1 VLARLYRRV
10 ALRKAEGSGRP
21 LSGDPLSVQEVEELL
36 GPEEFLQETV
46 RTELAPGV
54 APGLAWT
61 TAGGVILYIEVA
73 LLSEG
78 HDLIMTGHLGD
89 VMKESA
95 RTAYSYVLSQ
105 AHSFGLPVRKAKD
118 GPSAGLAIVVALV
131 SALIGKSARA
141 DTAMT
146 GEVTLS
152 GLVLPVGGIH
162 EKVLAAHQAGL
173 KRVLIPHQNVK
184 DLVNIPASLKDEMD
198 IHLVDR
204 IEDAL
209 PLVIANFPHHARRR

>member
-1 VLARLYRRV
+1 
-10 ALRKAEGSGRP
+10 
-21 LSGDPLSVQEVEELL
+21 
-36 GPEEFLQETV
+36 
-46 RTELAPGV
+46 
-54 APGLAWT
+54 
-61 TAGGVILYIEVA
+61 
-73 LLSEG
+73 
-78 HDLIMTGHLGD
+78 MTGHLGD

-105 AHSFGLPVRKAKD
+105 APSFGLASSDKALHIHVPAGGTPKD

-131 SALIGKSARA
+131 SALCGKSVRA

-146 GEVTLS
+146 GEITLS

-184 DLVNIPASLKDEMD
+184 DLANIPAALKDEMD
-198 IHLVDR
+198 IHLVER
-204 IEDAL
+204 IEDVL
-209 PLVIANFPHHARRR
+209 PLVIPGFPSPAAVG